1 MEVEGTEVEEVVA
14 KEVCG
19 GGCGA
24 GDWDWVWVRGVRGVR
39 EERVFDLGVGSVAC
53 VAILVLHI

>member
-1 MEVEGTEVEEVVA
+1 MVA

-24 GDWDWVWVRGVRGVR
+24 GDWDCVWVRGVRGVR

-53 VAILVLHI
+53 VAILVLYI

>member
-1 MEVEGTEVEEVVA
+1 MEVEGTEVEEAVA

-53 VAILVLHI
+53 VAILVLYI